1 MINVTQSDMRKC
13 CECDHAHHAETFTDK
28 EGITHPLW
36 KCGKHKQMITEF
48 TLVSYTCKGVDYKRR
63 GE

>member
-13 CECDHAHHAETFTDK
+13 CECANSHQIETFTDK
-28 EGITHPLW
+28 DGKIHPLW

-48 TLVSYTCKGVDYKRR
+48 TLVSCTCKGVDYKRR